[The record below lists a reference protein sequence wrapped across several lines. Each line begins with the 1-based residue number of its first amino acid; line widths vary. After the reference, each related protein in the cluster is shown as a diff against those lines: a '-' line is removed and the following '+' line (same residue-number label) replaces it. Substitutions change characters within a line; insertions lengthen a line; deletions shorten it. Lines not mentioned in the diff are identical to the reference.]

1 MSADRDTGRVCPW
14 RSEAFMTNAAV
25 ALAVIRAVERRDAEA
40 LFELYHDDVELHE
53 APSLPYTYTARGK
66 PALREQL
73 ETAPETT
80 WLGTWGPLQP
90 TEEERRMDARVIATS
105 GDEVTVRYTTR
116 ALAADGER
124 FESPVLALYKVRD
137 GRLARAQMFHYD
149 TAAILAFL
157 RRATSADQARA
168 A

>member
-1 MSADRDTGRVCPW
+1 
-14 RSEAFMTNAAV
+14 MTKAAV
-25 ALAVIRAVERRDAEA
+25 ALAVIRAVEQRDAEA

-53 APSLPYTYTARGK
+53 APSLPYAYTARGK

-116 ALAADGER
+116 PSGRWRALRVTRPGPLRGARREARSGTDVPLR
-124 FESPVLALYKVRD
+124 HRRD
-137 GRLARAQMFHYD
+137 PGLP
-149 TAAILAFL
+149 
-157 RRATSADQARA
+157 QAGHQR
-168 A
+168 